1 MSIAGGLSATK
12 TGFDLIKSAV
22 DLLKRE
28 TVDVHE
34 VQARLIELQGLMLEA
49 RSALVD
55 AEEENRTLRRSIE
68 DDQRRQEIEND
79 MDFQTDGGFYIRKSE
94 ASKGTIAYCPVCW
107 KKGGR
112 TIPMQLSDVGQYWC
126 SVHNTNYTTSAYGGP
141 HYD

>member
-126 SVHNTNYTTSAYGGP
+126 SVHNTYYTTSAYGGP
-141 HYD
+141 HFA